1 MTYQEALKKIQ
12 TSKPKDNFMVIEAS
26 YNNKI
31 ILPYKDG
38 VVFLTT
44 LNNAESLV
52 ESYGDPTRINYFS
65 RDAIT
70 SRVMSSQ
77 EYEQIKIANLL
88 NISVDDVKA
97 MALEGTQ

>member
-1 MTYQEALKKIQ
+1 MKYQEALKKVQ
-12 TSKPKDNFMVIEAS
+12 TIKPKDNFMVIEAS

-38 VVFLTT
+38 VVFLTA
-44 LNNAESLV
+44 LNNAETLV
-52 ESYGDPTRINYFS
+52 ESYGDKTRISGFG

-70 SRVMSSQ
+70 SRIMSHE
-77 EYEQIKIANLL
+77 EYEQIKISNLL

-97 MALEGTQ
+97 MALEGS